1 MLTLVLLNC
10 NDMYD
15 YQFMRFAEDYFF
27 LLFKSI
33 ARRAFPPFL
42 DIIAQNIPYCVLKL
56 FVAPYHH
63 YYIITTW

>member
-1 MLTLVLLNC
+1 
-10 NDMYD
+10 
-15 YQFMRFAEDYFF
+15 MRFAEDYFF

-33 ARRAFPPFL
+33 ARRAFPAFL